1 MKYIA
6 QLYMPYIDMV
16 NNNTY
21 DYSRHVSSIHLSIFD
36 DTILEGIVE
45 KFDYDY
51 KFKVFTDSKN
61 KDYKLFTNSTEA
73 ENFAK
78 SIYKSEEDVF
88 WIVLMEVIT
97 TKRLSIDEFIQLNTI
112 IGKKLRL
119 HKSRYIDLFNE
130 AD

>member
-6 QLYMPYIDMV
+6 QLYMSYIDMV

-21 DYSRHVSSIHLSIFD
+21 DYVSSIHLSIFD

-51 KFKVFTDSKN
+51 KFKVFTNSKN
-61 KDYKLFTNSTEA
+61 KEYKLFTNSTEA

-78 SIYKSEEDVF
+78 SIYKSEEDEF
-88 WIVLMEVIT
+88 WIALMEVIT

-112 IGKKLRL
+112 IGTKLRL